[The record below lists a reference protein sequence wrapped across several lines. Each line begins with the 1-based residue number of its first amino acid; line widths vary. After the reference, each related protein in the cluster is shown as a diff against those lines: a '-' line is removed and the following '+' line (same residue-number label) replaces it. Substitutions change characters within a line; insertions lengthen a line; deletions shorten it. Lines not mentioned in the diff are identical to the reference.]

1 MSDKKY
7 KVIVSD
13 RTKRMLGTHIRFMA
27 QVNKDAAKTKKQE
40 LMEAMRSLE
49 RMPQRFPF
57 FEEAYMPTNKYHKMF
72 VEKQYL
78 IIYMIQDDIVYP
90 VEVDRLTLA
99 KIESTDKQITD
110 EQLQNYLLEWKIINN
125 Q

>member
-13 RTKRMLGTHIRFMA
+13 RAKRMLGTHIRFMA
-27 QVNKDAAKTKKQE
+27 QVNKDAAKAKKQE

-57 FEEAYMPTNKYHKMF
+57 FEEAYIPTNKYHKMF
-72 VEKQYL
+72 VEKWYL
-78 IIYMIQDDIVYP
+78 VLYQIKDHAVY
-90 VEVDRLTLA
+90 VDYILDCRKDYSWL
-99 KIESTDKQITD
+99 IR
-110 EQLQNYLLEWKIINN
+110 
-125 Q
+125 

>member
-13 RTKRMLGTHIRFMA
+13 RAKRMLGTHIRFMA
-27 QVNKDAAKTKKQE
+27 QVNKDAAKAKKKE

-57 FEEAYMPTNKYHKMF
+57 FEEVYMTTNKYHKMF
-72 VEKQYL
+72 VAKWDLVLCQ
-78 IIYMIQDDIVYP
+78 IQDDTVY
-90 VEVDRLTLA
+90 VDYILDCRKDYSWL
-99 KIESTDKQITD
+99 IR
-110 EQLQNYLLEWKIINN
+110 
-125 Q
+125 

>member
-13 RTKRMLGTHIRFMA
+13 RAKRMLGTHIRFMA

-57 FEEAYMPTNKYHKMF
+57 FNVTCIPANKYHKMY
-72 VEKQYL
+72 VENWYL
-78 IIYMIQDDIVYP
+78 VFYQIQDDTVY
-90 VEVDRLTLA
+90 VDHILDCRRDH
-99 KIESTDKQITD
+99 S
-110 EQLQNYLLEWKIINN
+110 LLIK
-125 Q
+125 